1 MRADWRWGL
10 RCGSSRRSSSHFL
23 HSSDARTTM
32 RKVVFVAG
40 EASGDLHAAGVAAAL
55 RRIRPELLLAA
66 VGGRRLAEEGVQLIH
81 RDEQLGVMGFL
92 EVLKHVPRHFLLLR
106 TMRKMFERGE
116 VAVLILIDY
125 PGFNMKVAAAAKRA
139 GVPVLYYV
147 TPQVWAWGA
156 GRIPKLAQLITKAA
170 VILPFEESLLRGF
183 GIDATFV
190 GHPLLDRAVDM
201 PTKVEAREALR
212 LALNTPVL
220 ALFPG
225 SRQQEI
231 DRHIDDF
238 VATAKELQRRISGLQ
253 VLVSVAPTVA
263 LDSRRCP
270 FRLVHSASL
279 SVLRAADVALCKS
292 GTTTLE
298 AAIADCPLIVAY
310 RTGRINY
317 AVARRVVKV
326 PNIGLVN
333 VVAGR
338 EVAREFIQD
347 EIEPSMMAD
356 ALAEILNEGPRRQE
370 VLTGLAEVRSKL
382 GSPGAADRVA
392 QMASGLAGPR

>member
-1 MRADWRWGL
+1 MRRVL
-10 RCGSSRRSSSHFL
+10 
-23 HSSDARTTM
+23 
-32 RKVVFVAG
+32 FVAG

-55 RRIRPELLLAA
+55 RRVRPELSLIA
-66 VGGRRLAEEGVQLIH
+66 VGGRRLAEQGVELIH
-81 RDEQLGVMGFL
+81 RDNQLGVMGFL
-92 EVLKHVPRHFLLLR
+92 EVLKHVPRHFILLN
-106 TMRKMFERGE
+106 TIKKMLGRREIAL
-116 VAVLILIDY
+116 VILIDY
-125 PGFNMKVAAAAKRA
+125 PGFNMKVAAAAKKA

-156 GRIPKLAQLITKAA
+156 GRIPKLAELVTKAA
-170 VILPFEESLLRGF
+170 VILPFEEPLLRGF

-190 GHPLLDRAVDM
+190 GHPMLDRAVNM
-201 PTKVEAREALR
+201 PTKAEAREALG

-231 DRHIDDF
+231 DRLIDDF
-238 VATAKELQRRISGLQ
+238 VATGREMQRRIPGLQ
-253 VLVSVAPTVA
+253 VIVSVASTVA
-263 LDSRRCP
+263 LDSDRCP

-279 SVLRAADVALCKS
+279 SVLRAADAALCKS

-298 AAIADCPLIVAY
+298 AAIADCPLVVAY
-310 RTGRINY
+310 RTGRISF
-317 AVARRVVKV
+317 ALAKRLVKV
-326 PNIGLVN
+326 PQIGLVN

-347 EIEPSMMAD
+347 DVVPGKMAD
-356 ALAEILNEGPRRQE
+356 ALVELLGKETPQRRE
-370 VLTGLAEVRSKL
+370 VLRGLAEVRAKL

-392 QMASGLAGPR
+392 RIASELVGSG

>member
-1 MRADWRWGL
+1 
-10 RCGSSRRSSSHFL
+10 
-23 HSSDARTTM
+23 M
-32 RKVVFVAG
+32 RKVLFVAG

-66 VGGRRLAEEGVQLIH
+66 VGGRRLAEQGVQLIH

-92 EVLKHVPRHFLLLR
+92 DVLRHVPRHFLLLR
-106 TMRKMFERGE
+106 TIRRMLDRREI
-116 VAVLILIDY
+116 AVIVLIDY

-156 GRIPKLAQLITKAA
+156 GRIPKLAQLVTKAA
-170 VILPFEESLLRGF
+170 VILPFEEPLLRGF

-212 LALNTPVL
+212 LPLNKPVL

-238 VATAKELQRRISGLQ
+238 VATGKELQRRIPGLE

-263 LDSRRCP
+263 LDSARCP

-279 SVLRAADVALCKS
+279 SVLRAADIGLCKS

-317 AVARRVVKV
+317 ALAKRFVKV

-338 EVAREFIQD
+338 EVVREFIQD
-347 EIEPSMMAD
+347 EIIPSDMAD
-356 ALAEILNEGPRRQE
+356 ALAEILPEGERRSE
-370 VLTGLAEVRSKL
+370 VLAALAEVRSKL
-382 GSPGAADRVA
+382 GQPGAADRVA
-392 QMASGLAGPR
+392 RMVSDLAGPRG

>member
-1 MRADWRWGL
+1 
-10 RCGSSRRSSSHFL
+10 
-23 HSSDARTTM
+23 M
-32 RKVVFVAG
+32 RKILFVVG

-55 RRIRPELLLAA
+55 QRIRPELGLVA
-66 VGGRRLAEEGVQLIH
+66 VGGPRLAEQGVELIH
-81 RDEQLGVMGFL
+81 RDSELGVMGFL
-92 EVLKHVPRHFLLLR
+92 EVMKHVPRHFVLLRRLR
-106 TMRKMFERGE
+106 TMMKRGDF
-116 VAVLILIDY
+116 ALIILIDY
-125 PGFNMKVAAAAKRA
+125 PGFNMKVAAAAKSA
-139 GVPVLYYV
+139 GVAVLYYV

-156 GRIPKLAQLITKAA
+156 GRIPKLAQIVSKAA
-170 VILPFEESLLRGF
+170 VILPFEEPLLRGF

-190 GHPLLDRAVDM
+190 GHPMLDRTLNM
-201 PTKVEAREALR
+201 PTRLEAREALG
-212 LALNTPVL
+212 LAQNVPVL

-238 VATAKELQRRISGLQ
+238 VATAKELQRMRPGLQ
-253 VLVSVAPTVA
+253 VIVSVAPTVA
-263 LDSRRCP
+263 LDSERCP

-298 AAIADCPLIVAY
+298 AAIADCPLVVAY
-310 RTGRINY
+310 RTGRVSFEL
-317 AVARRVVKV
+317 AKRVVKV
-326 PNIGLVN
+326 PHIGLVN

-347 EIEPSMMAD
+347 EIVPKTVANE
-356 ALAEILNEGPRRQE
+356 LAGLLDPESRQRQD
-370 VLTGLAEVRSKL
+370 VLAGLAEVRGKL

-392 QMASGLAGPR
+392 QIASALVGPHG

>member
-1 MRADWRWGL
+1 
-10 RCGSSRRSSSHFL
+10 
-23 HSSDARTTM
+23 M
-32 RKVVFVAG
+32 RKVLFVAG

-92 EVLKHVPRHFLLLR
+92 EVVKHVPRHFLLLR

-156 GRIPKLAQLITKAA
+156 GRIPKLAQLVTKAA
-170 VILPFEESLLRGF
+170 VILPFEEPLLRGF

-212 LALNTPVL
+212 LALNAPVL

-238 VATAKELQRRISGLQ
+238 VATAKELQRRIPGLQ

-263 LDSRRCP
+263 LDSKRCP

-298 AAIADCPLIVAY
+298 AAIADCPLVVAY

-347 EIEPSMMAD
+347 EIEPSTMAD
-356 ALAEILNEGPRRQE
+356 ALAEILNDGPPRQE
-370 VLTGLAEVRSKL
+370 VLIGLAEVRSKL

-392 QMASGLAGPR
+392 QMASGLAGPRG

>member
-1 MRADWRWGL
+1 
-10 RCGSSRRSSSHFL
+10 
-23 HSSDARTTM
+23 M
-32 RKVVFVAG
+32 RKVLFVAG

-139 GVPVLYYV
+139 GVPVIYYV

-170 VILPFEESLLRGF
+170 VILPFEEPLLRGF

-238 VATAKELQRRISGLQ
+238 VATAKELQRRVPGLQ

-356 ALAEILNEGPRRQE
+356 ALAEILTDGPGRQE

-392 QMASGLAGPR
+392 QMASGLAGPRG